1 MRWAS
6 SLEKDMKLVTVA
18 KNGDCLDVH
27 PDTLAEHQKL
37 GWVVCER
44 EEVVAE
50 GTATDESQEAPK
62 RRGRPP
68 KKAE

>member
-1 MRWAS
+1 MR
-6 SLEKDMKLVTVA
+6 LVTVA
-18 KNGDCLDVH
+18 KNGECLDVH
-27 PDTLAEHQKL
+27 PETLAEHQKL

-44 EEVVAE
+44 EEVEAE
-50 GTATDESQEAPK
+50 ETAPTAEAPEVPK